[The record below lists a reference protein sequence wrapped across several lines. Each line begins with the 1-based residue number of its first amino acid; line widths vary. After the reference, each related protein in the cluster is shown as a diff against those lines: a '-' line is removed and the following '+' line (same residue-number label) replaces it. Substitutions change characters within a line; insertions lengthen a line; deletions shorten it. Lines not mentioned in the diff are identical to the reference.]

1 MRRLQMCMYIRLYSK
16 KKNRCFLQIK
26 GSYLVFFLK
35 LQAINENAR
44 FMLLLEE
51 LIIDSDGDMQ
61 FGSGIVAGFDDE
73 KNFAVVLDYT
83 DYETGYNRN
92 TWAIV
97 EKEEAL
103 EMADYLKVRLT
114 SLPKEILERFGDWSD
129 IAVPSEV
136 VAVFKD
142 ILDFI
147 ISCGVRY
154 QLKSNR

>member
-1 MRRLQMCMYIRLYSK
+1 
-16 KKNRCFLQIK
+16 
-26 GSYLVFFLK
+26 
-35 LQAINENAR
+35 
-44 FMLLLEE
+44 MLLLEE

-73 KNFAVVLDYT
+73 KNFAVVLDFT

>member
-1 MRRLQMCMYIRLYSK
+1 MFDIQI
-16 KKNRCFLQIK
+16 FLILR
-26 GSYLVFFLK
+26 SL
-35 LQAINENAR
+35 NESAR

-83 DYETGYNRN
+83 DYETGYNRK
-92 TWAIV
+92 TWAVV
-97 EKEEAL
+97 EKEDAL
-103 EMADYLKVRLT
+103 VMADYLKVRLT
-114 SLPKEILERFGDWSD
+114 SLPQEIFERFGDSSD

-136 VAVFKD
+136 EAVFKE

-147 ISCGVRY
+147 IACGVRY
-154 QLKSNR
+154 RLKKD

>member
-1 MRRLQMCMYIRLYSK
+1 MW
-16 KKNRCFLQIK
+16 IK
-26 GSYLVFFLK
+26 FPRKYGSYSIK
-35 LQAINENAR
+35 YDYIAIVIENGR

-61 FGSGIVAGFDDE
+61 IGSGIVAGFDDE

-83 DYETGYNRN
+83 NYETGYNRN

-136 VAVFKD
+136 EAVFKD

>member
-1 MRRLQMCMYIRLYSK
+1 MPI
-16 KKNRCFLQIK
+16 
-26 GSYLVFFLK
+26 
-35 LQAINENAR
+35 
-44 FMLLLEE
+44 
-51 LIIDSDGDMQ
+51 
-61 FGSGIVAGFDDE
+61 GSGIVAGFDDD

>member
-1 MRRLQMCMYIRLYSK
+1 MYIRLYSK

-26 GSYLVFFLK
+26 GAYLVFFLK

-61 FGSGIVAGFDDE
+61 FGRGIVAGFDDE

-83 DYETGYNRN
+83 DYETGYNRK
-92 TWAIV
+92 TWAVV
-97 EKEEAL
+97 EKEDAL
-103 EMADYLKVRLT
+103 VMADYLKVRLT
-114 SLPKEILERFGDWSD
+114 LLPQEIRERFGDSSD

-136 VAVFKD
+136 EALFKD

-147 ISCGVRY
+147 LSCGVRY
-154 QLKSNR
+154 QLKKKP

>member
-1 MRRLQMCMYIRLYSK
+1 MFDIQI
-16 KKNRCFLQIK
+16 FLILR
-26 GSYLVFFLK
+26 SL
-35 LQAINENAR
+35 NESAR

-51 LIIDSDGDMQ
+51 LIIDSDGDMPI
-61 FGSGIVAGFDDE
+61 GSGIVAGFDDD

-83 DYETGYNRN
+83 DYETGYNRK
-92 TWAIV
+92 TWAVV
-97 EKEEAL
+97 EKEDAL
-103 EMADYLKVRLT
+103 AMADYLKVRLT

-136 VAVFKD
+136 EAVFKD
-142 ILDFI
+142 ILDFM

>member
-1 MRRLQMCMYIRLYSK
+1 MYIRLYSK

-83 DYETGYNRN
+83 DYETGYNRK
-92 TWAIV
+92 TWAVV
-97 EKEEAL
+97 EKEDAL
-103 EMADYLKVRLT
+103 VMADYLKVRLT
-114 SLPKEILERFGDWSD
+114 LLPQEIRERFGDSSD

-136 VAVFKD
+136 EALFKD

-147 ISCGVRY
+147 LSCGVRY
-154 QLKSNR
+154 QLKKKP

>member
-1 MRRLQMCMYIRLYSK
+1 MRWLQMCMYIRLYSK
-16 KKNRCFLQIK
+16 KKNRCFLQIR

-97 EKEEAL
+97 EKEEVL

>member
-1 MRRLQMCMYIRLYSK
+1 
-16 KKNRCFLQIK
+16 
-26 GSYLVFFLK
+26 
-35 LQAINENAR
+35 
-44 FMLLLEE
+44 MLLLEE
-51 LIIDSDGDMQ
+51 LIIDSDGDMLI
-61 FGSGIVAGFDDE
+61 GSGIVAGFDDE

-83 DYETGYNRN
+83 DYETGYNRK
-92 TWAIV
+92 TWAVV
-97 EKEEAL
+97 EKEDAL
-103 EMADYLKVRLT
+103 AMADYLKVRLT
-114 SLPKEILERFGDWSD
+114 SLPQEILERFGDWSD